1 MGPVRSGARCS
12 LTPDSGHDQ
21 GSPRS
26 ELDERDLSQPIVS
39 VSLGVPATFLFG
51 GEERTQKPTRLRL
64 RHGDVVV
71 WGGPSRLAY
80 HGIDALGV
88 GHHPLTGEARYN
100 LTFRVTGLT

>member
-1 MGPVRSGARCS
+1 LGPVRSGARCS

-21 GSPRS
+21 PGLRS
-26 ELDERDLSQPIVS
+26 ERDERELSQPIVS

-71 WGGPSRLAY
+71 WGGPSRLAD
-80 HGIDALGV
+80 HGIDALSV
-88 GHHPLTGEARYN
+88 GRHPLTGEAHYN
-100 LTFRVTGLT
+100 LTCRVTGLT